1 MGVADDV
8 SKAQIVERHMP
19 ENRSRAG
26 ALIEVAFA
34 FVLTHVCYRSVKT
47 FTPIGAWEGAA
58 RTNFTGSVV
67 IVGFTIAV
75 LWLADGDSERT
86 GRRLLRVNAGAVR
99 QHFAWS
105 DRAWADRCPGLHPAG
120 RQGPLEAAKKPNSQV
135 Y

>member
-1 MGVADDV
+1 MSAVLVLGCISRVVAEFVRIPINCRSQRNSHEFRYKMSCRENDPCEDEKCGFRSGSDMGVADDV

-47 FTPIGAWEGAA
+47 FTPIRAWEGAA

-75 LWLADGDSERT
+75 L
-86 GRRLLRVNAGAVR
+86 
-99 QHFAWS
+99 
-105 DRAWADRCPGLHPAG
+105 
-120 RQGPLEAAKKPNSQV
+120 
-135 Y
+135 